1 MAYLDKGTTRPG
13 AASVV
18 GALAINAAMVAAIA
32 FSVPDILPAPA
43 WKILKT
49 YAVTPDPL
57 PTRAAKP
64 DKPAVKPTT
73 KDAFEQPVVPTRKQS
88 EDTQLTG
95 TTGTTEL
102 SGGGGG
108 IAQLPL
114 PGPDPV
120 FRSAQ
125 INPRYAGALQPL
137 YPPGMIREE
146 REGVVTV
153 RVLVGTDGRVKALE
167 AVRADAPA
175 FLEATRK
182 QALSKWRFLPATRD
196 GEPVES
202 WREMTVR
209 FELPA

>member
-1 MAYLDKGTTRPG
+1 MAYLDKGGTRPG
-13 AASVV
+13 AASVI
-18 GALAINAAMVAAIA
+18 GALAINAAMVAAIIH
-32 FSVPDILPAPA
+32 SVPDILPREP
-43 WKILKT
+43 WTTLQI
-49 YAVTPDPL
+49 YPVTPDPL
-57 PTRAAKP
+57 PTRPEKS
-64 DKPAVKPTT
+64 DKPVA
-73 KDAFEQPVVPTRKQS
+73 KDAGKDALVRPITPTHEQPDETG
-88 EDTQLTG
+88 LTG
-95 TTGTTEL
+95 TTSEVGVTGGT
-102 SGGGGG
+102 GG
-108 IAQLPL
+108 IAQIPPL
-114 PGPDPV
+114 GLDPV
-120 FRSAQ
+120 FKGAQ
-125 INPRYAGALQPL
+125 INPRYAGALQPV

-182 QALSKWRFLPATRD
+182 QAISKWRFLPATRD